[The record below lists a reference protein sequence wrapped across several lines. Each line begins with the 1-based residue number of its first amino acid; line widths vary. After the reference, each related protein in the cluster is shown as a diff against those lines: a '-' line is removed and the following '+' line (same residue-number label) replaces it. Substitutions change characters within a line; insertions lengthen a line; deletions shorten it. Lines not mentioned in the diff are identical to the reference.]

1 MISIKSK
8 IVAIYFGRL
17 VNNQNE
23 SQIDVLIKCLEFLT
37 AVIKPF
43 EMQHNLDEMKLR
55 STNRS
60 LAINRSPAAEPK

>member
-43 EMQHNLDEMKLR
+43 EM
-55 STNRS
+55 
-60 LAINRSPAAEPK
+60 